1 MLTINDLCYSD
12 TAVKHGIENKPA
24 SYAVKWNLTRLVRVL
39 NCADISSSRILS
51 GYRCPGLNKLVGG
64 APLSAHLKGNAVD
77 ISCENVRDCLDTLTV
92 LYLAATQLHFYVSYF
107 YMSRSRHK
115 IHIDFTFV

>member
-12 TAVKHGIENKPA
+12 TAVKHAIENKPA
-24 SYAVKWNLTRLVRVL
+24 SYVVKWNLTRLVRVL
-39 NCADISSSRILS
+39 NRADISSSRILS

-64 APLSAHLKGNAVD
+64 APLSSHMKGNAVD
-77 ISCENVRDCLDTLTV
+77 ISCNNVRDCLETLSV
-92 LYLAATQLHFYVSYF
+92 LYSSATQLHFYVSYF
-107 YMSRSRHK
+107 YMSRTGRK